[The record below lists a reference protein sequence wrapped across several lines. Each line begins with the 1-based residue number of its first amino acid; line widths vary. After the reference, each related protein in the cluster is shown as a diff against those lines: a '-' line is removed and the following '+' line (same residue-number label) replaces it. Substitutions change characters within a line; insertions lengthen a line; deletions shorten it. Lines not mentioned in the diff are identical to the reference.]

1 MKLIPTPREPDIEQ
15 YTCSASIDYVKVF
28 HPTHVGLPFDSKQG
42 NILCDL
48 GQGRF
53 TTIHDLSP
61 KDFEAACPLLG
72 DARIIELEV
81 SLDFRVRGMHDH
93 DERER
98 MLHEIGNWLMKHWY
112 PWSAPGIQE
121 GHRVSRCRG
130 MAEKVVRPSGDI
142 TPARIGDTLY
152 LGHADS
158 RYANPDEPNFASMR
172 FYVKQTDDGQVLRPR
187 RWSAR
192 LEVTLTRE
200 GCEHFGLRTLNDLRG
215 FNFRMLNPYFKMVRP
230 SFALGAPKHGRT
242 INARLQSAID
252 AWVER
257 FLAERVNDAGAWSL
271 DGIPLATPL
280 NKRHA
285 DANRRIGVTLN
296 NLSVRFGR
304 GRMRSAGA
312 PVRHPTGVSASHR
325 RAAPRKVRTNHA
337 KRIKS
342 AVTDVV
348 HVATKPNTFNDH
360 GAREK

>member
-1 MKLIPTPREPDIEQ
+1 M
-15 YTCSASIDYVKVF
+15 
-28 HPTHVGLPFDSKQG
+28 
-42 NILCDL
+42 
-48 GQGRF
+48 
-53 TTIHDLSP
+53 
-61 KDFEAACPLLG
+61 
-72 DARIIELEV
+72 
-81 SLDFRVRGMHDH
+81 
-93 DERER
+93 
-98 MLHEIGNWLMKHWY
+98 
-112 PWSAPGIQE
+112 
-121 GHRVSRCRG
+121 SRCKG

-172 FYVKQTDDGQVLRPR
+172 FYVKQTDDGQVLRPG

-325 RAAPRKVRTNHA
+325 RSAPRKVRTNHA

-348 HVATKPNTFNDH
+348 HVATKPNQFNDH
-360 GAREK
+360 GTRGK